1 MLIKNEIIIAKS
13 VGNNWSYNIM
23 RYYNLTDYH
32 QHDQSSQ
39 FLIHLNES
47 VLWSYPRN
55 MDTGLSEVLV
65 FKLFRTEAATP
76 TVPPPPIVITFDIIK
91 YRCPHYFP
99 ADKVF
104 SMDTFH
110 FQRMKEAF
118 HAGIIVAATFC
129 AHTSTQI
136 MPLQLRLIICW
147 TVHGLRQ

>member
-1 MLIKNEIIIAKS
+1 MGIIKMDPNYTYISTYVNPAAALRFHSGCWVIAAVMCTIAGLIKFIT
-13 VGNNWSYNIM
+13 
-23 RYYNLTDYH
+23 TDDVY
-32 QHDQSSQ
+32 
-39 FLIHLNES
+39 
-47 VLWSYPRN
+47 WSYPRN

-76 TVPPPPIVITFDIIK
+76 TLPPPPIVITFDIIK

-118 HAGIIVAATFC
+118 HADYAASVAPDNLLN
-129 AHTSTQI
+129 STG
-136 MPLQLRLIICW
+136 L
-147 TVHGLRQ
+147 HGPCER

>member
-1 MLIKNEIIIAKS
+1 
-13 VGNNWSYNIM
+13 
-23 RYYNLTDYH
+23 
-32 QHDQSSQ
+32 
-39 FLIHLNES
+39 
-47 VLWSYPRN
+47 

-129 AHTSTQI
+129 AHRGSVGISAIT
-136 MPLQLRLIICW
+136 
-147 TVHGLRQ
+147 HAKEK